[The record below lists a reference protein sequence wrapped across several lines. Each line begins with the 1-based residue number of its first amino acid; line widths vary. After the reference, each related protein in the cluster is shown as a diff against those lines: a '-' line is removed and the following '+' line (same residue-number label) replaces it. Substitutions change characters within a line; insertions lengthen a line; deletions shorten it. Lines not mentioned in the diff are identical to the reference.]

1 MNYAELARELHYDT
15 ERIKEVLRLGR
26 ERSLELLEKNKH
38 YMSGDN
44 YLKHSTLLNAIC
56 NYNIGVNDVGTLVI
70 YNDEQRR
77 ILLKGKETKEVTLE
91 DLVGEQIKKNR
102 LTEFDESEFNSTYT
116 GPPIHQARRE
126 PMRDFGE
133 AFPQLRDIGPGDIA
147 ARPVYEVRG
156 DVAIEQ
162 EAPPEPLPAPPPI
175 FNIETMQRAMQ
186 MLERFEPVE
195 QPETPRVRSAR
206 AILELAAYAQRPTIR
221 G

>member
-26 ERSLELLEKNKH
+26 EKSLELLEKNKH
-38 YMSGDN
+38 HMSGDN

-77 ILLKGKETKEVTLE
+77 ILLKGKETKPETTLA

-116 GPPIHQARRE
+116 GPLIHQVRRE
-126 PMRDFGE
+126 PMREFGE
-133 AFPQLRDIGPGDIA
+133 AFPNWGDIGPGDIV

-156 DVAIEQ
+156 DVVIEQ
-162 EAPPEPLPAPPPI
+162 EAPPEPIPAPPPV
-175 FNIETMQRAMQ
+175 FNRETIQRAIQ
-186 MLERFEPVE
+186 MLERFEPLRVADR
-195 QPETPRVRSAR
+195 PPRMPIADRPPR
-206 AILELAAYAQRPTIR
+206 AIR